1 MNTFE
6 TSFPTLEELRDYN
19 PLLTNPIK
27 DCEKGKI
34 LSIERVPK
42 EPTKIINSRK
52 AAFRRKGEYSPI
64 TEEDLKSIR
73 RSINSSRNLY
83 YRSFDNVKC
92 IGRLLGGLSSVWESI
107 IRDIDYYGV
116 STTNPDDES
125 SYKISIKNFFSYM
138 EEGREN
144 MIRIYNEM
152 EERLGSDD
160 IYFHLISLEYF
171 KYLIR
176 KSLFWL
182 IGKIDYSP
190 VIFRRLYK
198 LKDEWSKEQYEFI
211 DPCPYYDII
220 REVDSAGGYDDY
232 RDKWISNLRE
242 LNDALTARLKRA
254 NNKIHELE
262 NHKLKLYGE
271 LSKANSTIENYDML
285 EEMLKRHGINKLV
298 ADNETISREK
308 MRNARLE
315 ARIGL
320 LKNDIDKLNER
331 IKSLED
337 QLDASRKLQIQ
348 LMTQNDPAN
357 FVRVRMLY
365 ERLTRSELI
374 DDEASAVEAVSKLM
388 VRLSESDRTKLMD
401 DLIGMEDNGSVPL
414 VFLFKVLKKLGKDIA
429 LVDKL

>member
-1 MNTFE
+1 
-6 TSFPTLEELRDYN
+6 
-19 PLLTNPIK
+19 
-27 DCEKGKI
+27 
-34 LSIERVPK
+34 
-42 EPTKIINSRK
+42 
-52 AAFRRKGEYSPI
+52 
-64 TEEDLKSIR
+64 
-73 RSINSSRNLY
+73 
-83 YRSFDNVKC
+83 
-92 IGRLLGGLSSVWESI
+92 
-107 IRDIDYYGV
+107 
-116 STTNPDDES
+116 
-125 SYKISIKNFFSYM
+125 
-138 EEGREN
+138 

-262 NHKLKLYGE
+262 NHKLKMYGE

-285 EEMLKRHGINKLV
+285 EEMLKRHGIDKLV
-298 ADNETISREK
+298 ADSETISREK

-348 LMTQNDPAN
+348 LMTQNDPVN